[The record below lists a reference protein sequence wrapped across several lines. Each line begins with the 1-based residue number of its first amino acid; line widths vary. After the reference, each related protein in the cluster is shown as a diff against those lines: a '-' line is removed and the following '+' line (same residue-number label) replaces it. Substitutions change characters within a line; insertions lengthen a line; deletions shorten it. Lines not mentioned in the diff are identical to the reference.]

1 VTATPEP
8 GGRVDSGMTEGGRQS
23 VPVKATRIGGAELRG
38 GTIVLEED
46 ALIIVLPVNAEE
58 RPVRVPFATIDR
70 IAVEGEDVIVGL
82 RDGALI
88 EVVAQGTPDELC
100 DHLLARCCAL
110 PELTRALR
118 AFGSRRRQRDRR
130 GAGAVDQQR
139 FFAPLVDARRGAAKA
154 TVPHEVVA
162 AFDPAALTRA
172 FDATLE
178 AFAAT
183 RFADYPPARRALE
196 AELVDLAEP
205 LHEALRALEEAG
217 TAARNSPRDLHA
229 YRQWYARLRE
239 TFEAADRA
247 WFALDAALD
256 SATRS

>member
-1 VTATPEP
+1 
-8 GGRVDSGMTEGGRQS
+8 MTDGSRQS
-23 VPVKATRIGGAELRG
+23 VPVRATRIGGAELRG

-58 RPVRVPFATIDR
+58 RPVRVPFAAIDK
-70 IAVEGEDVIVGL
+70 IGVEVEHVSVALLDGTRVEIV
-82 RDGALI
+82 A
-88 EVVAQGTPDELC
+88 ENPPEELC

-110 PELTRALR
+110 PEVTRALR

-130 GAGAVDQQR
+130 GGGAAEQQR
-139 FFAPLVDARRGAAKA
+139 FFAPLVDARRIAAKA

-162 AFDPAALTRA
+162 AFDAAALGKA
-172 FDATLE
+172 FDDTLT
-178 AFAAT
+178 AFATT
-183 RFADYPPARRALE
+183 RFGDYPPARRALE

-205 LHEALRALEEAG
+205 LHEALRLLEDAG
-217 TAARNSPRDLHA
+217 AAAHDAPRDLHA
-229 YRQWYARLRE
+229 YRQWYARLRD

-247 WFALDAALD
+247 WLALDAALD